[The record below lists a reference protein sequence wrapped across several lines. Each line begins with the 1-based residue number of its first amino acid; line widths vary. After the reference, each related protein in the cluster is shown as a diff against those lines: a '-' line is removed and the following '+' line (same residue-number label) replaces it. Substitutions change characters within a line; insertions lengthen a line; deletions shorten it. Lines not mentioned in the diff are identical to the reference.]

1 MPFCHNRG
9 LIMSV
14 MAWGWILAA
23 AGVAA
28 VVVLWRRNVVLS
40 NKLYDVGMASVKSS
54 SEFRSAALD
63 FKIALD
69 DVKKEL
75 IRRW

>member
-1 MPFCHNRG
+1 LEHT
-9 LIMSV
+9 LITTLIEQ
-14 MAWGWILAA
+14 GWILAA
-23 AGVAA
+23 AFAIA

-75 IRRW
+75 IRRK

>member
-1 MPFCHNRG
+1 MEHT
-9 LIMSV
+9 LITTLIEQ
-14 MAWGWILAA
+14 GWILAA
-23 AGVAA
+23 AFAIA

-75 IRRW
+75 IRRK